1 MLLFSLKEM
10 CRWQLCTKHTDAR
23 PHTESGMSLNE
34 HSFFAL
40 SVYGT
45 TRVSV
50 RFGNIIHYIRAADR
64 DRLQKNETN
73 HVVRPRL
80 LLSESIVR
88 PSCIGW
94 GSCVERSAV
103 SPTARRRWMPVC
115 LSSGGRA
122 ARQNMAL
129 SAVLKRGF
137 SPPPP
142 LLSLFCSLRRLEECG
157 DDYSLGLSISQ
168 PCGWTGKSC
177 WDVIIDFKDRDS
189 KTFRNVG
196 HC

>member
-1 MLLFSLKEM
+1 MELLFFFPLKEM

-23 PHTESGMSLNE
+23 PHTESGKSLNE

-50 RFGNIIHYIRAADR
+50 RFGNIIHYIRAPDR

-73 HVVRPRL
+73 RIVWPRL

-94 GSCVERSAV
+94 GSCVERRAV
-103 SPTARRRWMPVC
+103 SPTTRRRWMPVC
-115 LSSGGRA
+115 LSSVGRA

-129 SAVLKRGF
+129 SVVLNRWS
-137 SPPPP
+137 SPPPVNATV
-142 LLSLFCSLRRLEECG
+142 LFGQASGRMRWWLYE
-157 DDYSLGLSISQ
+157 
-168 PCGWTGKSC
+168 
-177 WDVIIDFKDRDS
+177 
-189 KTFRNVG
+189 
-196 HC
+196 

>member
-1 MLLFSLKEM
+1 MVLIICSWIILSWCNHCRHFCLLSVVMLLFPLKEM

-23 PHTESGMSLNE
+23 PHTESGKSLNE

-40 SVYGT
+40 SVCGT

-50 RFGNIIHYIRAADR
+50 RFGNIIHYIRALDR

-94 GSCVERSAV
+94 GSCVERRAV
-103 SPTARRRWMPVC
+103 SPSARRRWMPVC

-129 SAVLKRGF
+129 SAVLNRW
-137 SPPPP
+137 S
-142 LLSLFCSLRRLEECG
+142 
-157 DDYSLGLSISQ
+157 
-168 PCGWTGKSC
+168 
-177 WDVIIDFKDRDS
+177 
-189 KTFRNVG
+189 
-196 HC
+196 